1 MRSFASAVLLSCLMF
16 GCAGARDS
24 SRVES
29 LLFLP
34 HQREIV
40 LPIRPNAQPAAFIAA
55 TCDHGTRGATRCS
68 HVSVRLD
75 TVLTAST
82 ATLSERNRI
91 IAIFLGMSDYNCS
104 AFTAQAFG
112 RKAQMNTANTI
123 LDGVSNALAAK
134 SQRNSSLGDLLIL
147 AGKTTDGV
155 LGHLSQLGSVETTVE
170 IAINDARRKLRERI
184 ATRAR
189 GQAESYPLL
198 EALTDL
204 TAYDETCSLQLGKE
218 LALQAAARASREEAE
233 RVLKALSQ
241 SALPAPAPPAQ
252 QAEGSLPASP
262 LPPPSQ

>member
-1 MRSFASAVLLSCLMF
+1 ML
-16 GCAGARDS
+16 GCAGARDR

-40 LPIRPNAQPAAFIAA
+40 LPIRSNEQPAAFIAA
-55 TCDHGTRGATRCS
+55 TCDRGTRGATRCS

-91 IAIFLGMSDYNCS
+91 IALLLGVSDYNCS

-112 RKAQMNTANTI
+112 RKAQLQSANTI
-123 LDGVSNALAAK
+123 LNGVSNALAAK
-134 SQRNSSLGDLLIL
+134 SERNSSLANLLTL

-155 LGHLSQLGSVETTVE
+155 LGHPSQLGSAETTVE
-170 IAINDARRKLRERI
+170 IAISDARREMRERI
-184 ATRAR
+184 AKRTR
-189 GQAESYPLL
+189 GQEDSYPLL
-198 EALTDL
+198 DALADL
-204 TAYDETCSLQLGKE
+204 TAYDETCSLQRGKE
-218 LALQAAARASREEAE
+218 LALQATARAAREEAE

-241 SALPAPAPPAQ
+241 PSVPAPPPPMQHAGSALPPVAV
-252 QAEGSLPASP
+252 
-262 LPPPSQ
+262 PPPKDQ